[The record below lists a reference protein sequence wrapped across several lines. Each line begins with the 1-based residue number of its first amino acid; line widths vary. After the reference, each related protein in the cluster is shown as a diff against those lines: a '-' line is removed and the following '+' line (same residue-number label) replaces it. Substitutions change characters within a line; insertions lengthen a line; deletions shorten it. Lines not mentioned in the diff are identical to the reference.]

1 MNKMAFFLHYFF
13 IFQYFVTCS
22 FLDIYIKVLKNIKL
36 KLLYKYKIKYKIKI
50 KICRHLTERKNLN
63 VYERHKTIELM

>member
-36 KLLYKYKIKYKIKI
+36 KLLYKYKIKI
-50 KICRHLTERKNLN
+50 KICRHLTERENLN